1 MASISKNVYGELL
14 IDGLLTQE
22 DIDFLNQIESN
33 VNVVL
38 KNTKG
43 LSSEILKKIT
53 NKRIV
58 FSIIGGLEGKK
69 TKYNDEIYKKRTYYS
84 KEELI
89 KIIEYF
95 ENVEKGLSD
104 EMSEMEKCMY
114 IYCCIMQ
121 DTNYVIKYRDADVNS
136 DLIENSLRGNLYHK
150 LTCAGIALTYKE
162 LLDRQGIKCEYLN
175 KKRCHSFNRIEI
187 DGKKYGIDLTWD
199 LNHYE
204 RENNYSFNYFGRQDS
219 KHFYIKYHDL
229 SSDSDETMDELDTF
243 TDEEIMNC
251 FNSIKSLLSNRKK
264 HIPAVDEMTREEKI
278 NTLKIHHNY
287 NQLQREASFLEL
299 INYLKKKNVIK
310 PDDYRCAFANKRCPM
325 VFDVVGRY
333 VTALEDVDGIDSNYQ
348 TSFDLPDE
356 FNDLALKAI
365 DDYMQFYIRDFF
377 EMSAIYASSIKYISF
392 EENEE
397 LYIYYCLLK
406 NKIEYFNSIK
416 SVVTKM
422 GYGEELDYFNYA
434 LSREEVKRKKE
445 VSDKRENYSKYDY
458 DYDYLSCILSADE
471 MLYIK
476 DYIEKTK
483 GKTIS
488 IDEFKKLFTN
498 PSFMRKIFKEQ
509 WKFTDEELRK
519 LLNEV
524 YNKNVAIMIEL
535 INQRNSANTKLKK
548 IDEIVNNDINNDFDD
563 SVLSDFDE
571 EFTGKFI

>member
-14 IDGLLTQE
+14 IDGLLTQD
-22 DIDFLNQIESN
+22 DIAFLNQIESN

-53 NKRIV
+53 NKKII
-58 FSIIGGLEGKK
+58 FSIVGGLEKSK
-69 TKYNDEIYKKRTYYS
+69 TKYNDEIYKKRTYHS

-95 ENVEKGLSD
+95 ENVEKGLLD

-114 IYCCIMQ
+114 IYCCIIQ
-121 DTNYVIKYRDADVNS
+121 DTNYVTKYRDADINS
-136 DLIENSLRGNLYHK
+136 DLIENSLTGNLYHK

-175 KKRCHSFNRIEI
+175 KKSCHSFNRIEI

-204 RENNYSFNYFGRQDS
+204 RENIYAFNYFGRQDS

-229 SSDSDETMDELDTF
+229 SSEPDETMDELDTF
-243 TDEEIMNC
+243 TDKEIMNC

-264 HIPAVDEMTREEKI
+264 HIPAVDEMSREEKI
-278 NTLKIHHNY
+278 STLKIHHNY
-287 NQLQREASFLEL
+287 NELQREASFLGL
-299 INYLKKKNVIK
+299 INYLKKKKVIK
-310 PDDYRCAFANKRCPM
+310 SDDYRCAFANKRCPI

-333 VTALEDVDGIDSNYQ
+333 VTALEDVDGIDGNYQ
-348 TSFDLPDE
+348 LNFDLSDE
-356 FNDLALKAI
+356 FNVLALKAI

-434 LSREEVKRKKE
+434 LNREEVKRKKE
-445 VSDKRENYSKYDY
+445 VSDKRENYSQYDN